1 MRYYEDLEV
10 GAIWPPERAYLV
22 TEEEI
27 LEMGR
32 RWDPQ
37 PFHTDPEAAAASVFG
52 GLVASTVH
60 LFAIVVHL
68 GVTGSGATAAISSLG
83 MSNFVNHA
91 PVRPGDEVRHSGEV
105 IDRRLSNSRAGV
117 GIVTFRTTLYN
128 QRDEPVFSYENT
140 ALIHCRPVDAH

>member
-1 MRYYEDLEV
+1 MLYYEDFDFDFTSV
-10 GAIWPPERAYLV
+10 PTDPYLV

-60 LFAIVVHL
+60 LFAICTKV
-68 GVTGSGATAAISSLG
+68 GMAASLPSAIVSNLG
-83 MSNFVNHA
+83 MTDFQNHA
-91 PVRPGDEVRHSGEV
+91 PARPGDEVTFGWTV
-105 IDRRLSNSRAGV
+105 AARRESASRPTM
-117 GIVTFRTTLYN
+117 GIVTSSNLLKN
-128 QRDEPVFSYENT
+128 QRDEPVFTFTNSWLVER
-140 ALIHCRPVDAH
+140 RPA

>member
-1 MRYYEDLEV
+1 MRYYEDLEIDATSV
-10 GAIWPPERAYLV
+10 RSERYLV

-60 LFAIVVHL
+60 LFAIVTKI
-68 GVTGSGATAAISSLG
+68 GMAANQDLAVVSALG
-83 MSNFVNHA
+83 MTDFVNHA
-91 PVRPGDEVRHSGEV
+91 PARPGDQVTFGWTV
-105 IDRRLSNSRAGV
+105 IDRRESKSRPTM
-117 GIVTFRTTLYN
+117 GIVTSSNLLTN
-128 QRDEPVFSYENT
+128 QRDEPVFSFVNSWLVER
-140 ALIHCRPVDAH
+140 RP